1 MDKLK
6 RDPSYSIDAIRPV
19 THVCKAHAARAHR
32 RRSNHQSEKTIKD
45 IYKTIDRCA
54 IKWLFKV
61 FFSTNS
67 FCVLDT
73 SFQTL
78 CFALFEKITVLILM
92 GQFT

>member
-19 THVCKAHAARAHR
+19 THVFKARACIPAGQTTNPR
-32 RRSNHQSEKTIKD
+32 KTIKD

-61 FFSTNS
+61 FFRPIV
-67 FCVLDT
+67 FVYW
-73 SFQTL
+73 TL
-78 CFALFEKITVLILM
+78 LFRLYVSHFLKELL
-92 GQFT
+92 

>member
-19 THVCKAHAARAHR
+19 IHVCKAAPRARAR
-32 RRSNHQSEKTIKD
+32 VRIPAGQTANPRKTIKD

-61 FFSTNS
+61 FFRPIV
-67 FCVLDT
+67 FVYW
-73 SFQTL
+73 TL
-78 CFALFEKITVLILM
+78 LFRLYVSHFLKKLL
-92 GQFT
+92 

>member
-19 THVCKAHAARAHR
+19 THVCKARARVRIPAGQTANPR
-32 RRSNHQSEKTIKD
+32 KTIKD

-61 FFSTNS
+61 IFRQTVFVYWTLL
-67 FCVLDT
+67 FRLYVLH
-73 SFQTL
+73 FL
-78 CFALFEKITVLILM
+78 KKLL
-92 GQFT
+92 

>member
-19 THVCKAHAARAHR
+19 THVCKARARASVR
-32 RRSNHQSEKTIKD
+32 IPTGQTANPRKTIKD

-61 FFSTNS
+61 IF
-67 FCVLDT
+67 
-73 SFQTL
+73 
-78 CFALFEKITVLILM
+78 
-92 GQFT
+92 

>member
-19 THVCKAHAARAHR
+19 THVCKARAARAR
-32 RRSNHQSEKTIKD
+32 VRIPTGQTANPRKTIKD

-61 FFSTNS
+61 IFRPIVFVYWTLL
-67 FCVLDT
+67 FRLYVLH
-73 SFQTL
+73 FL
-78 CFALFEKITVLILM
+78 KKLL
-92 GQFT
+92 